1 MPKNISGGTNIQFEI
16 RGYDRV
22 RNNLRALIA
31 AHPKEVDPVM
41 ERWAEDTRMFL
52 KRQPYPPKPHN
63 SRYRRTGKLA
73 SSWKKRRTKPG
84 VWTFY
89 NNATGPN
96 SRFYA
101 RYVVGEKEGTKNQRQ
116 AWMHRNRWWRADEV
130 IEQVHMPELRIFLDE
145 LYVNLWDE

>member
-1 MPKNISGGTNIQFEI
+1 
-16 RGYDRV
+16 
-22 RNNLRALIA
+22 
-31 AHPKEVDPVM
+31 M

-63 SRYRRTGKLA
+63 SRYRRTGRLA
-73 SSWKKRRTKPG
+73 SSWKKRKTKPA

-101 RYVVGEKEGTKNQRQ
+101 RYVVGEEGGSDTPANQRQ
-116 AWMHRNRWWRADEV
+116 ARHMEHWWHADEV

-145 LYVNLWDE
+145 LYVNLWNE